1 MSQVTSSGKAQV
13 TTPSDEEIL
22 IVREFDAPKHLVYKA
37 YTTPELVSRWWPGE
51 RGEMETCEIDLRVGG
66 KWRYAMVAKGGFPVA
81 FHGEFSEIVEYE
93 RLVTTEVYEGAPP
106 GLEDP
111 INIVTFEE
119 SGGRTTLTIVVKV
132 ESREVRD
139 MIIDSGM
146 EGGLQEGMD
155 LLEQIAR
162 ELA

>member
-1 MSQVTSSGKAQV
+1 MSVTSSNRAQV
-13 TTPSDEEIL
+13 TTPADDEIL

-51 RGEMETCEIDLRVGG
+51 RGEMESCEIDLRVGG
-66 KWRYAMVAKGGFPVA
+66 KWRYVMVAKGDIQVA
-81 FHGEFSEIVEYE
+81 FHGEFSEIAENE
-93 RLVTTEVYEGAPP
+93 RLVTTEVYEGAPDSP
-106 GLEDP
+106 AL
-111 INIVTFEE
+111 NIVTFEE
-119 SGGRTTLTIVVKV
+119 SGGRTTLTIVMKV

-155 LLEQIAR
+155 LLERLAR

>member
-1 MSQVTSSGKAQV
+1 MSVTSSNRAQV
-13 TTPSDEEIL
+13 TTPADEEIL

-81 FHGEFSEIVEYE
+81 FHGEFSEIVETE

-119 SGGRTTLTIVVKV
+119 SGGRTTLTIVMKV

-146 EGGLQEGMD
+146 ESGLQEGMD